1 MNCIPNIDT
10 LYFLVDI
17 TNYETT
23 CENLLNNLKKEKEI
37 ALYKFQ
43 ANKSIHTIEINNMKF
58 QINHSGTRGYEFI
71 IRNDYFELCI
81 AKYRSP
87 IAGFKPIKIRI
98 SSEALWSIGFIQS
111 YETIKNWIN
120 LSFGQITS
128 ENVYRIDLCNHSNT
142 DYTSNHEKNYKGN
155 FKKQNI
161 TYSGNNINAICFGSR
176 NNKLIYCRIYNKT
189 LEILETKRKS
199 WFYEIWKN
207 SNLNIE
213 NVWNLEFEIK
223 SEFLR
228 SKNLITVYDVY
239 EHLQD
244 LWRYC
249 TENWLVKINTDNSRK
264 TRCSINPDWLEI
276 QNAFND
282 FKSNGL
288 IDNMSIS
295 TCNASLLIPEL
306 SGFITTYS
314 ANKKIKDINSALE
327 LIKNDT
333 QHYLKSKNTT
343 FSEVVNNKILAK
355 GDF

>member
-1 MNCIPNIDT
+1 M
-10 LYFLVDI
+10 
-17 TNYETT
+17 
-23 CENLLNNLKKEKEI
+23 
-37 ALYKFQ
+37 
-43 ANKSIHTIEINNMKF
+43 
-58 QINHSGTRGYEFI
+58 
-71 IRNDYFELCI
+71 
-81 AKYRSP
+81 
-87 IAGFKPIKIRI
+87 
-98 SSEALWSIGFIQS
+98 
-111 YETIKNWIN
+111 
-120 LSFGQITS
+120 
-128 ENVYRIDLCNHSNT
+128 
-142 DYTSNHEKNYKGN
+142 
-155 FKKQNI
+155 
-161 TYSGNNINAICFGSR
+161 
-176 NNKLIYCRIYNKT
+176 
-189 LEILETKRKS
+189 
-199 WFYEIWKN
+199 
-207 SNLNIE
+207 
-213 NVWNLEFEIK
+213 
-223 SEFLR
+223 R